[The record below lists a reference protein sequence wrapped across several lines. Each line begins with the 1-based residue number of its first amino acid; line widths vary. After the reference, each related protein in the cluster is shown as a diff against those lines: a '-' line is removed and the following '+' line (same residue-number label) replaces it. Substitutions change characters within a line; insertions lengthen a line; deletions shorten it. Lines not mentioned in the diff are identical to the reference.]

1 MLKFAKLGLVSLT
14 LTVALPSLGEVAF
27 QEGVHYE
34 RLPIPVET
42 RHGDKVEV
50 VEVFSY
56 ACVHCMNF
64 QPIVHQWEQQ
74 LPEHV
79 DFYRMPATFNDA
91 WRALAQAY
99 YTAEALG
106 VTERVHGPIFAAIHQ
121 RGVNLAIRRAWPRSF
136 ETEAGISKDQFNQVY
151 NSFSVRSRVQQADAR
166 GRAYRLTGTP
176 TLIVDGAFRI
186 DARMAGG
193 NGAML
198 QVVDHLVAER
208 RAASCAPATAPDAAS
223 GNARQCADSR
233 RRRR

>member
-1 MLKFAKLGLVSLT
+1 MLRLVKHGLVALGLVL
-14 LTVALPSLGEVAF
+14 ALPSVAEEAF

-34 RLPIPVET
+34 RLPIPVDT
-42 RHGDKVEV
+42 RNGDKVEV
-50 VEVFSY
+50 VEIFSY

-64 QPIVHQWEQQ
+64 QPIVHQWAEQA
-74 LPEHV
+74 PEHV
-79 DFYRMPATFNDA
+79 DFYRMPATFNNA
-91 WRALAQAY
+91 WKALAQSY

-106 VTERVHGPIFAAIHQ
+106 VTEQVHGPIFAAIHQ
-121 RGVNLAIRRAWPRSF
+121 RGTNLADPALMAELF
-136 ETEAGISKDQFNQVY
+136 EREAGVSAEQFNQVY

-176 TLIVDGAFRI
+176 TLIVAGEFRV

-208 RAASCAPATAPDAAS
+208 RAAALQ
-223 GNARQCADSR
+223 GADGS
-233 RRRR
+233 

>member
-74 LPEHV
+74 LPDHV
-79 DFYRMPATFNDA
+79 DFYRLPATFNDA

-121 RGVNLAIRRAWPRSF
+121 RGVNLADPARMAQIF
-136 ETEAGISKDQFNQVY
+136 ETEAGISKDQFDQVY

-208 RAASCAPATAPDAAS
+208 RAASVRTGDGS
-223 GNARQCADSR
+223 
-233 RRRR
+233 